1 MLRTGEDLCLPGS
14 LPEAEGLCQDQTDE
28 RHVMPP
34 ASSGLMV
41 NEIEGLRCW
50 MEERL
55 QYQDSLLLRIGDM
68 LAARAGEQLSS
79 SRYRRSAT
87 DSLRKSSHSNG
98 HTEDASPLANMH
110 QDKDFARTPLD
121 SELHRQATVASSWTT
136 WSNAE
141 YDEKEFWQARLL
153 DLFDLVDLD
162 GSGALHVNELKAIFQ
177 EVGIAGGDVMQFLQ
191 EEEGLRDR
199 EIDRE
204 EWVRIVGRAS
214 LPDRQKDFNTLT
226 AFATKVFEAGS
237 VKELASRTRVIRR
250 RFLIPYDST
259 FRMAW
264 DIMIMI
270 VLLYLC
276 ISLPF
281 EIGFQQIPE
290 LQALDV
296 VVDIMLLVDIVLNF
310 FTSYLENDCMVTSSS
325 KVAMHYL
332 RTWFLFDAVA
342 SIPWDL
348 LSARVL
354 PNLQPLKLLKLGK
367 ITKVIKLL
375 RVGKLLLR
383 CTDPTFIDAF
393 EGSFSFR
400 GYQNLKKVILL
411 LSITI
416 LLCHWLACSLAAIDG
431 EAIDSYLGAGKELP
445 SRYLAS
451 LYWAMTTLTTV
462 GYGDVTPV
470 SDGGRAFAMVAMA
483 AGGAFYGY
491 ILGSITS
498 VVSDL
503 DVESRGYNE
512 RMEHLEAWLARHELP
527 TVLNRRLR
535 HHFKKHLRVKG
546 VVDDSSIIQDMSR
559 DLRSQAAFLIVH
571 ERVRTNVMFRGMPNS
586 ALATIVD
593 VLKKTGAYIHE
604 TVVNRGD
611 PGVAMFVIAE
621 GDAYVTEGRLWRWPA
636 GEALLTRSGTSL
648 TKLHAGC
655 SFGEEI
661 IFQLAQTYGYSIV
674 AATTLD
680 LYEIPE
686 ESFEDKFRHMP
697 SLRKAMLANFIQGRA
712 DMEKTHS
719 EEAEKAIKEKKDDIP
734 LQKAKTSYMYRAAG
748 TFGET

>member
-1 MLRTGEDLCLPGS
+1 MSCAVEDLYLPGS
-14 LPEAEGLCQDQTDE
+14 LAAAQDFPQDQTDGV
-28 RHVMPP
+28 HAMPP
-34 ASSGLMV
+34 ASTAVMV
-41 NEIEGLRCW
+41 SEIEAVRRW

-55 QYQDSLLLRIGDM
+55 DYQDNVLLKVGDM
-68 LAARAGEQLSS
+68 LTARTGEQLSS
-79 SRYRRSAT
+79 SRYRRSVIDA
-87 DSLRKSSHSNG
+87 LRKTSHSNS
-98 HTEDASPLANMH
+98 HTEDATPVTDMH
-110 QDKDFARTPLD
+110 QEKDFARSSRAAELNRAWTIASD
-121 SELHRQATVASSWTT
+121 STLAS
-136 WSNAE
+136 ADC
-141 YDEKEFWQARLL
+141 DEKAFWQARLL

-162 GSGALHVNELKAIFQ
+162 GSGSIHVSEFTSIFKA
-177 EVGIAGGDVMQFLQ
+177 VGIVGRDVMDILQ
-191 EEEGLRDR
+191 EEDNFGDL
-199 EIDRE
+199 EISRE
-204 EWVRIVGRAS
+204 EWARIVDMESWPGRET
-214 LPDRQKDFNTLT
+214 QFNTLT
-226 AFATKVFEAGS
+226 TFATKVFEAGS
-237 VKELASRTRVIRR
+237 VKKLASRTRVVRR

-281 EIGFQQIPE
+281 EIGFQQLPE
-290 LQALDV
+290 LQVLDV
-296 VVDIMLLVDIVLNF
+296 VVDILLLIDIVFNF
-310 FTSYLENDCMVTSSS
+310 FTSYLENDRMVTSSW
-325 KVAMHYL
+325 KVAAHYL
-332 RTWFLFDAVA
+332 RTWFMFDVVA

-348 LSARVL
+348 LSDSLL
-354 PNLQPLKLLKLGK
+354 PSLQSLKVVKVGK
-367 ITKVIKLL
+367 IAKVVKLL
-375 RVGKLLLR
+375 RVKKLLRR
-383 CTDPTFIDAF
+383 CTNPHFIDAF

-400 GYQNLKKVILL
+400 RYQHSKKLMFL
-411 LSITI
+411 LSITM
-416 LLCHWLACSLAAIDG
+416 LLCHWLACAMVAVDGDAIDV
-431 EAIDSYLGAGKELP
+431 YLGAGKELP